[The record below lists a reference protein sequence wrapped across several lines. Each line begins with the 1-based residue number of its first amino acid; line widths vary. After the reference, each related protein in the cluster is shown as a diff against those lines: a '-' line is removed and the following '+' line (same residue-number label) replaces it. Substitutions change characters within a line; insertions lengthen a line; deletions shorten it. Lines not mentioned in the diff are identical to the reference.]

1 MKSMKSMKKKKKR
14 IMMSMKYE
22 GEEYEEDECESVN
35 VCSPRAGPILFLMR
49 ISRVGSRG
57 SGGNYIR
64 QEGV

>member
-1 MKSMKSMKKKKKR
+1 MKKM
-14 IMMSMKYE
+14 IMQYE
-22 GEEYEEDECESVN
+22 GDEYEEDECESVN
-35 VCSPRAGPILFLMR
+35 VCAPRAGPILFLMR